1 MTVSPT
7 ANRAAAG
14 RAGWVL
20 VVAARVGVVVPA
32 RRGRHTFRLHSELFC
47 RAKRLVGWSV
57 GRLLGCDS
65 RWLVRTHS
73 PRSPTDQ
80 IISYSFCALIEAF
93 HALAIRSGWFVQSH
107 NLVECSPAQTAQPV
121 V

>member
-57 GRLLGCDS
+57 GRLVGCSGVTAVGWSGLTARGVRPTKSS
-65 RWLVRTHS
+65 RTPSVR
-73 PRSPTDQ
+73 
-80 IISYSFCALIEAF
+80 
-93 HALAIRSGWFVQSH
+93 
-107 NLVECSPAQTAQPV
+107 
-121 V
+121 